1 MIKQEKWPNGLRTI
15 YIPMK
20 NTKTVTIMVLVGTGS
35 RHETKDIN
43 GISHFL
49 EHMFFK
55 GTTKRPDK
63 KAIAQELDSVGANY
77 NAFTSKEYTG
87 YWVKTDNKHTKLAI
101 DVVSDMFL
109 NSTVPAEEIEK
120 ERSVILGEKDMR
132 EDIPM
137 HMVGIV
143 FEELLYGDQP
153 IGWDIIGTK
162 KAIKSI
168 QREDF
173 IKYMNQHY
181 RSRNTV
187 IILAGNFELKKG
199 KKLIKEYFGNIKNGS
214 SPKPLPVKER
224 QKTPQIKIINKK
236 TDQTHLVL
244 GTRAFDMNDKRR
256 WALSLLGVIL
266 GGNMSSRLFIKIR
279 DVLGLGY
286 YISAGADL
294 STDHGYFEVNAG
306 VDNKRVIPAIE
317 AIMEEL
323 REVKK
328 NGVSETELKNAKDYI
343 RGTTVM
349 GLESSSSLADFYGFQ
364 ELLTQKILTPEEKF
378 RMLDKVE
385 VSDIRKVAK
394 DIFKSNRLNL
404 ALIGPAQ
411 NKRELRKVLKF

>member
-1 MIKQEKWPNGLRTI
+1 MKQEKWKNGLRTI
-15 YIPMK
+15 YIPVK
-20 NTKTVTIMVLVGTGS
+20 NTKTITIMVLVGTGS

-63 KAIAQELDSVGANY
+63 TAIAQELDAIGAAY
-77 NAFTSKEYTG
+77 NAFTNKEYTG
-87 YWVKTDNKHTKLAI
+87 YWVKTDTKHTKLAV

-120 ERSVILGEKDMR
+120 ERGVILGEKDMY
-132 EDIPM
+132 EDMPM
-137 HMVGIV
+137 WKIGWLL
-143 FEELLYGDQP
+143 EELLYGDQP
-153 IGWDIIGTK
+153 IGWSIIGTK
-162 KAIKSI
+162 KTIKSV

-173 IKYMNQHY
+173 IKYMKEHY
-181 RSRNTV
+181 RSRNVV

-199 KKLIKEYFGNIKNGS
+199 KKLIKEYFGAIKGGS
-214 SPKPLPVKER
+214 SPKPLAVKEK
-224 QKTPQIKIINKK
+224 QKAPAIKTINKK
-236 TDQTHLVL
+236 TDQTHLIL
-244 GTRAFDMNDKRR
+244 GIRAFDMNDKRR
-256 WALSLLGVIL
+256 WALSLLGIIL

-286 YISAGADL
+286 YVKAGANL
-294 STDHGYFEVNAG
+294 STDHGYFEVSAG
-306 VDNKRVIPAIE
+306 VDNKRVIPAID

-323 REVKK
+323 KKVKK
-328 NGVSETELKNAKDYI
+328 EGVSEAELKKAKDYI
-343 RGTTVM
+343 KGTTVM
-349 GLESSSSLADFYGFQ
+349 GLESSDSLASFYGFQ
-364 ELLTQKILTPEEKF
+364 ELLTRKTLTPEEKF

-385 VSDIRKVAK
+385 LADIKKVAK

-411 NKRELRKVLKF
+411 NKRELKKVLKF